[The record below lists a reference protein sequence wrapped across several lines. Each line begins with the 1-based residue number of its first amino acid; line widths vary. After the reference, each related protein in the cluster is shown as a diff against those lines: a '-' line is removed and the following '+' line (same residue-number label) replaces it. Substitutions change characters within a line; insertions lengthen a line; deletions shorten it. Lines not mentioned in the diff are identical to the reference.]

1 MAAADSRAADDIMA
15 ATDNKSDTDSR
26 ADVCSQA
33 SADKRLDTDSR
44 SDARNKAGV
53 DIICK
58 PARDTFVRLGI
69 MLLALA
75 GFGLYFFYDGSIGYP
90 RANEVY
96 LSHRAFAELGRL
108 AAEKPL
114 ELPETSDAALWRH
127 RRSTT
132 PLFPVEQE
140 DGRPV
145 AKTSGGD
152 IIPLPR
158 DLELTSCPEETHDL
172 DAMSRDWSA
181 CWAAFTASRGL
192 PLKPAEHPYTTGS
205 IREQYYAGAGCL
217 ALALIL
223 ALCMLRLSR
232 RRVEL
237 HGDTLLIGGQ
247 SVNIAD
253 ISCIDLRQWGKGFKG
268 FARLTVKGRSIK
280 FDGMTYGGFDPKQGE
295 PAEALMQAVL
305 ARYKGDIIEYGD
317 KADQSR

>member
-1 MAAADSRAADDIMA
+1 MAATDSPAAAHTMA
-15 ATDNKSDTDSR
+15 ATDNKADTDNKANAGSSTGTNSR
-26 ADVCSQA
+26 GDTGNNA
-33 SADKRLDTDSR
+33 SADI
-44 SDARNKAGV
+44 V
-53 DIICK
+53 CK
-58 PARDTFVRLGI
+58 PTRDTFVRLGI

-75 GFGLYFFYDGSIGYP
+75 GFGLYFFYDAGIGYP

-96 LSHRAFAELGRL
+96 LSQRAFAELGRL

-114 ELPETSDAALWRH
+114 ELPETSDAALWRE
-127 RRSTT
+127 RRSTS

-145 AKTSGGD
+145 AKTSSGD
-152 IIPLPR
+152 IIPLPS
-158 DLELTSCPEETHDL
+158 DIELTSCPEETHDL

-181 CWAAFTASRGL
+181 CWAAYTARRGL

-205 IREQYYAGAGCL
+205 IREQYYAGVGCL

-232 RRVEL
+232 RRAEL

-295 PAEALMQAVL
+295 PAEALMQAIL